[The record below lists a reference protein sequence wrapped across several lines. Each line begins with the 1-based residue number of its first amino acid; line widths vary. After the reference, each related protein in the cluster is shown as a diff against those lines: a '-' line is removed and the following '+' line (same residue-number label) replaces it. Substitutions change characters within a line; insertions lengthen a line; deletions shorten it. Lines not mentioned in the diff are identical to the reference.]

1 MDLTERI
8 AACVFV
14 ALIAA
19 ANVGGGATKA
29 EIGKACCCVAYT
41 AENDVAVVFAD
52 GGVASRAVPES
63 CASTLRR
70 LRRAN
75 QKTTAIAF
83 HPDGGYVVVYGKRG
97 YCARQ
102 IPVSLADELADA
114 NACRETIYSV
124 AFTGDGGW
132 VLLTS
137 ERWRWSGN
145 VPRALVERMKTAR
158 DEGASLQNVSF
169 NASGGWR
176 LFCVTKD
183 LKLRVY
189 SEGADRM
196 QRRLARRAQWVRVG

>member
-8 AACVFV
+8 AACVLV

-19 ANVGGGATKA
+19 ANVGGGASNA
-29 EIGKACCCVAYT
+29 EAGKACRCVAYT
-41 AENDVAVVFAD
+41 AENNVAVVFAD

-63 CASTLRR
+63 CALILRR

-102 IPVSLADELADA
+102 IPGNLAEELADA
-114 NACRETIYSV
+114 NNRRETIYSV
-124 AFTGDGGW
+124 AFTSGGGW
-132 VLLTS
+132 ILLTS

-176 LFCVTKD
+176 LFCVAKD
-183 LKLRVY
+183 LQLKVY
-189 SEGADRM
+189 SDGADGM
-196 QRRLARRAQWVRVG
+196 QMRLARRARRS